1 MGYVTDVL
9 RNAEV
14 LVRLGKGRDRRLR
27 PLAELIL
34 SKRDDRGRW
43 PLEYSYQ
50 GKTWFDLGR
59 KRAPNKWVTLRARRA
74 LRGMGVAA

>member
-14 LVRLGKGRDRRLR
+14 LVALGHGKDRRLHGLR
-27 PLAELIL
+27 DLIL
-34 SKRDDRGRW
+34 SKRGADGRW
-43 PLEYSYQ
+43 PLEYSYA
-50 GKTWFDLGR
+50 GKTWFDLGP

-74 LRGMGVAA
+74 LKGMGGDA